1 MTFFNWRQLLSG
13 AALVTLVAAC
23 SSTDEPDY
31 AELAEFNQQVTPRVA
46 WSVNL
51 GEGTDEYL
59 SRLRP
64 VYADGIVYAADR
76 HGRVSAVNAETGRQV
91 WRTDLS
97 PAGSFSLAV
106 WRKGPAAKL
115 SGGITLANNRVYVG
129 SEEGQMYALDAA
141 TGELDWQV
149 NVPGEVVS
157 APAYG
162 EGFLV
167 THLGNGTVYAMDAET
182 GEQRWTHEE
191 EVPTLSLRGTS
202 SPAIAAGGVMLGSN
216 SGRAVVL
223 ILESGQLAWDE
234 RIATPTGSS
243 DLERMVDID
252 ADPVVRGDTLYLLAF
267 NGELVAMHL
276 VSGDVLWRRDYQGYR
291 TPQITTTRIYLTT
304 TQSHVVELERMGGT
318 ERWRN
323 NTLYGRS
330 LTEVAVM
337 PDHLVTAD
345 RFGVLHWLDRN
356 TGQIVGR
363 HELRK
368 DGVQVAPLRVDDK
381 IIVQTNN
388 GRLIALTY

>member
-59 SRLRP
+59 SRLSP

-97 PAGSFSLAV
+97 PTGSFSLAV

>member
-59 SRLRP
+59 SRLSP

>member
-1 MTFFNWRQLLSG
+1 M
-13 AALVTLVAAC
+13 TLVAAC

-31 AELAEFNQQVTPRVA
+31 AELAEFNQQVSPRVA

-76 HGRVSAVNAETGRQV
+76 HGQVSAVNAETGRQV

-97 PAGSFSLAV
+97 PTGSFSLAF

-115 SGGITLANNRVYVG
+115 SGGVTVANNRVYVG